1 MAVNQKEAW
10 RPQSSSGAKPSHV
23 LTWLL
28 FSIMDQEPA
37 FLIGHDFPVS
47 FFLSAQ
53 DGLSELEN
61 IFFFFFLTMK
71 MQLVVLTN
79 FLKRNNGTLEKSR
92 TASYR
97 FSQRLLLLKLFL
109 HVTQP

>member
-1 MAVNQKEAW
+1 
-10 RPQSSSGAKPSHV
+10 
-23 LTWLL
+23 
-28 FSIMDQEPA
+28 MDQESA

-53 DGLSELEN
+53 DGLSELQN
-61 IFFFFFLTMK
+61 IFFFFLTMK
-71 MQLVVLTN
+71 MQLVVLTS
-79 FLKRNNGTLEKSR
+79 FLKRNNETLEKSR